1 MYMLPSGDVT
11 ALDEAIARA
20 QQYLVA
26 HQAADG
32 HWIGELEADRA
43 LTAEAL
49 LLRHLIDRVDR
60 GVEERAVRYLRRR
73 QNADGGFSLFEGGAS
88 DLSTTIKIYFALK
101 MAGVGVDD
109 PAMARM
115 RERIHAMGGPAR
127 ANVFTKIQLALF
139 GEYDWNGVPTMPVE
153 IMLLPPPFFL
163 FNIYEV
169 SYWSRCV
176 IVPLLIIM
184 DRKPIK
190 WLPPH
195 LTLDELWPVPRE
207 QTSLRFPRVPEPF
220 SWTGLFWK
228 SFFIAVDDGL
238 KIWERFSPR
247 PLRKR
252 AVAAARA
259 WLEER
264 TAVPGG
270 LGGIY
275 PAMANSILALRLL
288 GLPDDHPLILGQL
301 KEIEALA
308 VDRGDELYYQPCVSP
323 VWDTALAANA
333 LLESDLPTDHPA
345 LVRAGEW
352 LLAKQV
358 LVPGDWQVKRPHVRP
373 GGWAFQYANDFYP
386 DLDDTAMVL
395 MALEKIRGL
404 DPDRTRLAK
413 ERGVGWFLG
422 MQNQDGGWASFD
434 ADNDRL
440 YLNNIPFADH
450 GALLD
455 PATEDLTGRGLEL
468 LGTLGYPRELDA
480 VERALHFIRR
490 SQRHD
495 GPWWGR
501 WGVNYIYGTW
511 SVLRGLGAI
520 GVDPR
525 HEFVQRAVRWLLRR
539 QNADGGWGETCD
551 SYARPELAGV
561 GPSLPSQTAW
571 ALLGLMAAG
580 VTSGPSVE
588 RGVQYLMATQQAD
601 GSWEDPFWNGTGF
614 PRVFYLKYYLYAKY
628 FPLWALGV
636 YRRAQ
641 KR

>member
-1 MYMLPSGDVT
+1 
-11 ALDEAIARA
+11 
-20 QQYLVA
+20 
-26 HQAADG
+26 
-32 HWIGELEADRA
+32 
-43 LTAEAL
+43 
-49 LLRHLIDRVDR
+49 
-60 GVEERAVRYLRRR
+60 
-73 QNADGGFSLFEGGAS
+73 
-88 DLSTTIKIYFALK
+88 
-101 MAGVGVDD
+101 
-109 PAMARM
+109 
-115 RERIHAMGGPAR
+115 
-127 ANVFTKIQLALF
+127 
-139 GEYDWNGVPTMPVE
+139 VPTMPVE

-184 DRKPIK
+184 DRKPIT

-220 SWTGLFWK
+220 SWRGLFWK

-308 VDRGDELYYQPCVSP
+308 VERGDETYYQPCVSP

-333 LLESDLPTDHPA
+333 LIESDLPRDDPA
-345 LVRAGEW
+345 LVHAAEW
-352 LLAKQV
+352 MLAKQV
-358 LVPGDWQVKRPHVRP
+358 LVPGDWQVKRPHVQP
-373 GGWAFQYANDFYP
+373 GGWAFQYDNAYYP

-395 MALEKIRGL
+395 MALEKIGGL
-404 DPDRTRLAK
+404 DADRARLAK

-422 MQNQDGGWASFD
+422 MQNEDGGWGSFD

-455 PATEDLTGRGLEL
+455 PSTEDLTGRGLEL
-468 LGTLGYPRELDA
+468 LGTLGYPRELEA
-480 VERALHFIRR
+480 VERAVHFIRR
-490 SQRHD
+490 TQRHD

-525 HEFVQRAVRWLLRR
+525 HEYVQRAVRWLQRH
-539 QNADGGWGETCD
+539 QNRDGGWGETCD
-551 SYARPELAGV
+551 SYIRPELAGAGV
-561 GPSLPSQTAW
+561 SGPSQTAW
-571 ALLGLMAAG
+571 ALLGLLAAG
-580 VTSGPSVE
+580 VPGEPAVE
-588 RGVQYLMATQQAD
+588 RGVQYLLATQRAD
-601 GSWEDPFWNGTGF
+601 GGWDDPLWNGTGF
-614 PRVFYLKYYLYAKY
+614 PRVFYLKYHLYATY

-636 YRRAQ
+636 YRRARR
-641 KR
+641 K